1 MKRVIAYID
10 GFNLYFGLR
19 EKGWKHLYWLNLYH
33 LCERLLLQDQQIV
46 TVKYFTARVSF
57 PEDKRLRQNAFL
69 EALETQKG
77 IEIFFGKYM
86 LHSRVCSQCGWVDK
100 VPSEKMTDVNIAVE
114 MVSDAL
120 QDVFDTAILISADS
134 DLVGA
139 IMKIRQFCP
148 NKRVVLAFPPARVS
162 KELQQAAHASFTLGH
177 GVLKNSQFPN
187 EIEKPGGFILR
198 RPVNWQ

>member
-19 EKGWKHLYWLNLYH
+19 AKGWKHLYWINLYR
-33 LCERLLLQDQQIV
+33 LCERLSRHDQQIV
-46 TVKYFTARVSF
+46 IVKYFTARVST

-69 EALETQKG
+69 EALETQKKV
-77 IEIFFGKYM
+77 EIFLGKY
-86 LHSRVCSQCGWVDK
+86 LVHSRTCLRCGWADK

-120 QDVFDTAILISADS
+120 QNSFDTALLISADS

-139 IMKIRQFCP
+139 VMKIRKFCP
-148 NKRVVLAFPPARVS
+148 EKRIVLAFPPERHS
-162 KELQQAAHASFTLGH
+162 RELQKAAHASFTIGH
-177 GVLKNSQFPN
+177 GVLKSSQFPD
-187 EIEKPGGFILR
+187 EIVKPDGFTLH
-198 RPVNWQ
+198 RPENWR